1 MYETHSDHRG
11 RPREYVGALLF
22 GCLQLAF
29 LGWVGMAA
37 LGFDLPIVR
46 AVFVSLYLTFVPG
59 FVLVRLLNVDVRSIS
74 HLLVLVI
81 GSSLVSLMA
90 LGAIINVAYPLVG
103 IARPMAP
110 LLLAGTIVVSVSV
123 LYLIAVR
130 RRDAVR
136 SVPRVDTVVTWRAA
150 RYAVPLLTLP
160 ILSAVASYYGSA
172 AGEYRINL
180 LVLVVLCLV
189 PLAVYVSDLPGPAY
203 PLAIWTVSLAILF
216 QFTMVSAHVVGFDI
230 HYEFYTANAVR
241 EQLRWYPQVTSVGN
255 SLLSIAVLPAMYS
268 ILTNVDVALIFKVV
282 VPFFFSLAPLCVYHV
297 TVHVFDRRD
306 TGFLAAFVFVAYYS
320 FFKDMPDKQ
329 HMAILFLGLFLLVTT
344 DPRLARRVK
353 LVLSVAFLGGI
364 VTSHY
369 ATSFLL
375 IGLFAPVAFVDV
387 VSRFRL
393 GSVRVDRTAI
403 PISAGLWA
411 YFVLFNVLWYGTVSQ
426 GTNLELIVAVSSETL
441 TNVEAF
447 MATPESR
454 SGVDYATRDLPGGLL
469 WEGYRLLNVVLLG
482 LVFVGLVETARRI
495 LVDWEIHPY
504 HVLAAGCYALIVVTI
519 VLPFDIGFDRI
530 LQLALFVL
538 APYLI
543 VGGVALANAT
553 ARAFDSVRAVRT
565 LATAGNARKL
575 VCVFLVIYLL
585 FSTGAGFAIAGD
597 ETPPYAIY
605 LDDDNWE
612 EWNVAY
618 PSELAA
624 AEWVSTHS
632 SSDEIATLPGP
643 PNHWWHNK
651 DFMILSGYYD
661 QSAFVWFERETES
674 VPQGTCIYLGN
685 EMNDDGRMPYFD
697 VETETLEHTEFAE
710 TTFYESVVVDS
721 NRVYDS
727 GSATIYG
734 C

>member
-1 MYETHSDHRG
+1 MHETHADRRG
-11 RPREYVGALLF
+11 TPREYAGALLF
-22 GCLQLAF
+22 CCLQVAF
-29 LGWVGMAA
+29 LGWIGMAA

-46 AVFVSLYLTFVPG
+46 AAFVFLYLTFVPG
-59 FVLVRLLNVDVRSIS
+59 FVLVRLLNVDVRSVS
-74 HLLVLVI
+74 SLLVLTV
-81 GSSLVSLMA
+81 GSSLVFSMA
-90 LGAIINVAYPLVG
+90 LGAIVNVAYPLFG

-110 LLLAGTIVVSVSV
+110 LTLALTIVVSVSALYV
-123 LYLIAVR
+123 LAAL
-130 RRDAVR
+130 RRDAVP
-136 SVPRVDTVVTWRAA
+136 SVPRVDGVVTWRTV

-160 ILSAVASYYGSA
+160 VLSAVASHYGSA
-172 AGEYRINL
+172 TGEYRINL
-180 LVLVVLCLV
+180 VVLVVLCLV
-189 PLAVYVSDLPGPAY
+189 PLVAYVSDLPASAY

-216 QFTMVSAHVVGFDI
+216 QFTMVSTHVVGFDI
-230 HYEFYTANAVR
+230 HYEYYTANAVQ
-241 EQLRWYPQVTSVGN
+241 EQARWYPQVTSIGN
-255 SLLSIAVLPAMYS
+255 SLLSIAVLPAMYA
-268 ILTNVDVALIFKVV
+268 ILANVEVAWIFKAV
-282 VPFFFSLAPLCVYHV
+282 VPFFFSLAPLCVYHA
-297 TVHVFDRRD
+297 TIHVFDRRD
-306 TGFLAAFVFVAYYS
+306 VGFLAAFVFVAYYS

-329 HMAILFLGLFLLVTT
+329 HMAILFLGFLLVAAT
-344 DPRLARRVK
+344 DPRLSQRVK

-369 ATSFLL
+369 ATSFIL

-387 VSRFRL
+387 VSRYR
-393 GSVRVDRTAI
+393 SDAIHVERTAI
-403 PISAGLWA
+403 FVGVGLWV
-411 YFVLFNVLWYGTVSQ
+411 YFVLFNVLWYGTVSE
-426 GTNLELIVAVSSETL
+426 GTNLELILAVSAETL

-454 SGVDYATRDLPGGLL
+454 SGVDYATRDLPGGAL
-469 WEGYRLLNVVLLG
+469 WEWYRLLNVVLLG
-482 LVFVGLVETARRI
+482 LVSVGLLATARRV
-495 LVDWEIHPY
+495 LVERVIHPY
-504 HVLAAGCYALIVVTI
+504 HVFAAGCYALIAVTI

-543 VGGVALANAT
+543 VGAVALATAT
-553 ARAFDSVRAVRT
+553 ASVLESTRRI
-565 LATAGNARKL
+565 ATASNARKAA
-575 VCVFLVIYLL
+575 CVFIVVYLL
-585 FSTGAGFAIAGD
+585 FSTGAGFALAGD

-632 SSDEIATLPGP
+632 QSDEIATLPGP

-651 DFMILSGYYD
+651 DFMILSGYYE
-661 QSAFVWFERETES
+661 QEEFVWFERDTDS
-674 VPQGTCIYLGN
+674 VPPGTCIYLGN
-685 EMNDDGRMPYFD
+685 EMSDDGRMPYFD
-697 VETETLEHTEFAE
+697 TETETLEHTEFAE
-710 TTFYESVVVDS
+710 TTFYEAVVVDS